1 MATPPDDTG
10 PVDAA
15 NGPNGN
21 GRNADDPTE
30 LLPLHADAESTAAE
44 AVPVSRSSTSTP
56 IVLAI
61 LAVAAAIGLIAGAVW
76 GLSGRSSN
84 SAAPTP
90 PVTVVTPTPTLSS
103 ASPTPTPTPTRTP
116 SPTSTPTKTPTPT
129 KTSTTTATAT
139 STPTP
144 TPTVTG
150 NFPPAPPANQLTSNG
165 WKVAN
170 YFIHSKGGQIEIDAT
185 VTNSA
190 TIARSAT
197 LTLYAYINGTP
208 LATLK
213 ASVIQLGA
221 NASQPT
227 VFTSTDKWRAGPK
240 VLLLTVGD

>member
-1 MATPPDDTG
+1 MANPPDDTG
-10 PVDAA
+10 PV
-15 NGPNGN
+15 NGPNGPN
-21 GRNADDPTE
+21 DGRDGDDPTE
-30 LLPLHADAESTAAE
+30 LLPLHADTESAA
-44 AVPVSRSSTSTP
+44 ADAIPVSRSSTSTP

-76 GLSGRSSN
+76 GLSGRSNN

-90 PVTVVTPTPTLSS
+90 SMTVVTPTPTPSS
-103 ASPTPTPTPTRTP
+103 ASPTPTSTPTRTP
-116 SPTSTPTKTPTPT
+116 SPTSTPSKTPTPT
-129 KTSTTTATAT
+129 PSKTSTTTATAT
-139 STPTP
+139 STP

-190 TIARSAT
+190 AIARSAT

-227 VFTSTDKWRAGPK
+227 VFTSTDKWVAGPK
-240 VLLLTVGD
+240 VLLLTAGD